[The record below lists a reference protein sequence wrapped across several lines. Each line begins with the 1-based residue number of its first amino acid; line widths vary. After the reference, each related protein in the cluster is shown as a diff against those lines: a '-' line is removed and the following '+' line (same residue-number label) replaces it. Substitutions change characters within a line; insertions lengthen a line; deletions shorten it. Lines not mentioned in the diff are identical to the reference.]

1 MPRSWITLLQNDEL
15 CASLWSK
22 AASEPRGERN
32 LKEHE
37 LAMLNHSQTG
47 NEHQKQMENMI
58 ALVDNLAND
67 IEEYRRKICEL
78 EDVVKQDV

>member
-1 MPRSWITLLQNDEL
+1 
-15 CASLWSK
+15 
-22 AASEPRGERN
+22 
-32 LKEHE
+32 
-37 LAMLNHSQTG
+37 MLNHSQTG